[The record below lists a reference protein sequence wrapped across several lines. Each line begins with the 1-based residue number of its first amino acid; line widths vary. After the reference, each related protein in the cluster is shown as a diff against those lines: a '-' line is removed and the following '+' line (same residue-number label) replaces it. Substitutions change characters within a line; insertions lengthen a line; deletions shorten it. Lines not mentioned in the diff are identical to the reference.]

1 MRNDIFL
8 QQYENLLTTMSKT
21 LPYCRITINET
32 LSKYKH
38 EQNIKSDETFYVH
51 SFNP

>member
-21 LPYCRITINET
+21 VRILQDYDKRN
-32 LSKYKH
+32 SK
-38 EQNIKSDETFYVH
+38 QVQA
-51 SFNP
+51 